1 MIVAVFLVLLAS
13 LLLVALRL
21 VRSDA
26 PLACAVALMVFVPFG
41 AARAQ
46 DEDPEARARRLY
58 EVGEAAFAQGEY
70 EVALD
75 LLGSAYELSPRPA
88 LLYNMGV
95 CADRLRRDAEAIEHY
110 DGYLARFPDA
120 PNRTDVE
127 ARLRALREAGALRSA
142 AAPPESDVL
151 PVPVQ
156 VVVVPSIGEGPA
168 QERDVTSEDWFWPV
182 LGGTIAVVIGGVA
195 LGVILGTRVGDEPYR
210 TGDIGGVVFA
220 LEGAP

>member
-1 MIVAVFLVLLAS
+1 MGVASKAW
-13 LLLVALRL
+13 LLVGVLI
-21 VRSDA
+21 V
-26 PLACAVALMVFVPFG
+26 CIPFS

-120 PNRTDVE
+120 PNRADVE
-127 ARLRALREAGALRSA
+127 ARLRALREAVLQRETAATSA
-142 AAPPESDVL
+142 
-151 PVPVQ
+151 PVQ
-156 VVVVPSIGEGPA
+156 VAEAPPIVVAPQQPH
-168 QERDVTSEDWFWPV
+168 DVTSEDWFWPV
-182 LGGTIAVVIGGVA
+182 VCGGAALVLGGVV
-195 LGVILGTRVGDEPYR
+195 LGIVLAAPANDEAYR

-220 LEGAP
+220 LEGRQ